1 MGRIDRHKRSIK
13 ELKLVKQGG
22 LFDALDNE
30 IKQIFRID
38 DEQFDYLCE
47 KATDDELALITEEK
61 LTFTQ
66 KRELITI
73 LNKYVP

>member
-1 MGRIDRHKRSIK
+1 MGRIDRRKRSIK

-30 IKQIFRID
+30 IKQVFRID

-47 KATDDELALITEEK
+47 EATDDELALITEEK
-61 LTFTQ
+61 LTFAQ